1 MVYDLIVIG
10 GGPAGYL
17 GAERAGQAGLKA
29 LLFEKRSL
37 GGVCLNE
44 GCIPTKTLLY
54 SAKIKESAEHGGA
67 YGVTVSGAAIDHK
80 AVVARKNKVV
90 RALVGGVGA
99 ALKGAGVTVVT
110 AEAKI
115 TGRNAEGFTVT
126 DGKEEY
132 TAKRLLIAAGSVSA
146 VPPIPGLKEAIA
158 RGFVLTSREML
169 DIEAV
174 PGKLAVI
181 GGGVIGLE
189 MASYFAAAGA
199 DVTVVEMLPTIGG
212 PIDGDIAALLQKG
225 LEKKGVK
232 FALSCTVTGI
242 SDKVEYT
249 DAAGAAHAL
258 EADTVLLSIGR
269 RAETAGLGLDTLGV
283 RVERGAIVTDKH
295 LQTNVPGVYAAGDVN
310 GKSMLAHTAYREA
323 EAAVNHMTGA
333 RDVMRY
339 DAIPAVIYTYPE
351 VAGVGLTEAAAIEKG
366 IDCTVKTLPMNYS
379 GRYMAEN
386 ERGDGIIKIVADNK
400 WNKLIGVH
408 IISPYASEIIYGAGL
423 MIEKEMTI
431 SEIKQ
436 IVFPHP
442 TVCEALREAVFQL

>member
-17 GAERAGQAGLKA
+17 AAERAGHAGLKT
-29 LLFEKRSL
+29 LIFEKRSL

-54 SAKIKESAEHGGA
+54 SAKIKESAEHGKA
-67 YGVTVSGAAIDHK
+67 YGVTVSGVTLDHK
-80 AVVARKNKVV
+80 TVVARKNKVV

-99 ALKGAGVTVVT
+99 TLKGAGVTVVT
-110 AEAKI
+110 AAAQI
-115 TGRNAEGFTVT
+115 TGRSADGFTVT
-126 DGKEEY
+126 DGKETY
-132 TAKRLLIAAGSVSA
+132 TAQRLLIAAGSVPA

-174 PGKLAVI
+174 PAKLVVI

-189 MASYFAAAGA
+189 MASYFAVAGA
-199 DVTVVEMLPTIGG
+199 DVTVVEMLPAIGG
-212 PIDGDIAALLQKG
+212 PIDGEIAALLQKS

-232 FALSCTVTGI
+232 FALSCKVTGI

-249 DAAGAAHAL
+249 DASGNAQAVA
-258 EADTVLLSIGR
+258 ADTVLLSIGR
-269 RAETAGLGLDTLGV
+269 RAETAGLGLETLGV
-283 RVERGAIVTDKH
+283 LTERGAIVTDKH
-295 LQTNVPGVYAAGDVN
+295 LQTNIPGVYAAGDVN
-310 GKSMLAHTAYREA
+310 GKVMLAHTAYREA
-323 EAAVNHMTGA
+323 EVAVSHMTGVK
-333 RDVMRY
+333 DTMRY

-351 VAGVGLTEAAAIEKG
+351 VAGVGLTEAAAKEKG
-366 IDCTVKTLPMNYS
+366 MDFTAKTLTMNYS

-386 ERGDGIIKIVADNK
+386 ERGDGIIKIVVDNK
-400 WNKLIGVH
+400 WNRLVGVH
-408 IISPYASEIIYGAGL
+408 MITPYASEIIYGAGL

-431 SEIKQ
+431 PEIKQ
-436 IVFPHP
+436 LVFPHP
-442 TVCEALREAVFQL
+442 TVCEALREAIFQL